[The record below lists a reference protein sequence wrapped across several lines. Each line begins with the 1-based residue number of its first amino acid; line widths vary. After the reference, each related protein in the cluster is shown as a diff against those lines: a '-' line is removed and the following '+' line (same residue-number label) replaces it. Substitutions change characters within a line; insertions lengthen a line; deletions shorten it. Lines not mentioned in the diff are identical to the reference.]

1 MVLLVLTAVLM
12 AGSAAAGATFAGAAT
27 GPTAKRAPST
37 VKHLCDRPD
46 RPGLMACLALERTDT
61 TRHNGLL
68 KANPEGWGPADLQSA
83 YALPGSTAGAGQTV
97 AIVDAYD
104 DPAAEADL
112 SVYRAQFG
120 LPPCTTASGC
130 FRKVDQRGRTGRPPR
145 PNEGW
150 AGEIALDLEMVSAVC
165 PRCSILLVESD
176 SASSPDMIAATRTA
190 VASGAG
196 FLSLSWGGKEAVD
209 DVYTD
214 ADVFHQPGVAI
225 AVSSGDYGYG
235 VGYPASSP
243 YVTAVGGT
251 SLSRT
256 TTGRKWAEK
265 AWDGAGSGCAGY
277 AAKPVFQRDKL
288 CAGRTEADVSAVAD
302 PATGVAVYHTYGADG
317 WKVMGGTSASAPIIA
332 GVYAL
337 AGRLPAGSAAN
348 ALPYRAPSALNDVTA
363 GANGACTTAL
373 CRAGSGYDGPTGL
386 GTPQGVAGFAATGHG
401 TVAGTVTD
409 TGHKPQPNITVS
421 AGPAS
426 VRTDKQGRFLLAVP
440 AGSYDVTAA
449 GWGFVVNKVR
459 ATVTANGSTTADI
472 AVTAAKRIT
481 ISGRLLD
488 GSGHGWPLG
497 GQIAA
502 VDDVDGPRVGGYLPA
517 DMITGK
523 YQLDAYQGQH
533 LTLYTAVRGPSVY
546 APDTVQITVGAKN
559 VSMDRRMKV
568 DQLCLAVGYVDNGDG
583 CKPVPGGLV
592 AGYVRDANTGAT
604 LDGAYAV
611 PADGEWS
618 SPSGTTMSE
627 PVAAEAGFYQLFR
640 KAGAV
645 TVTGTRTDYGRQ
657 SANVTVRQDATA
669 RADFRLDAA
678 RLTVSAAAV
687 TRTVPA
693 GGQATATVTV
703 RNTGHVPTSIGL
715 VERNDAPQPAA
726 GAPQAVTGATRQVPG
741 RLTAGR
747 PVVGAAASTGS
758 DWRVIPDNPVPVAA
772 AAAGTDNGKV
782 YVVGG
787 QVGGAVVEVASVYDP
802 KLGAW
807 GPLPPMAAP
816 RAWPAAGF
824 IGGKLYVAG
833 GSDGFSYQNTVEVY
847 DPATKAWSAGRSAPE
862 PLTGVTGAVAGGR
875 LYAGACSDAG
885 CSGPTRMYAYQPSTG
900 TWTRVADYPLATER
914 MACAGIAGKLY
925 CAGGFVNSDVTAKGY
940 TFDPKVNTWSPIPD
954 MPTGLARTAYF
965 AANGKLVVA
974 GGIVSDGAVT
984 STFAY
989 DPVARTWSKLPDRK
1003 AALHE
1008 SAGACGGYAVG
1019 GHRNHS
1025 SDTAASAE
1033 TLPGYDRCGTEGDTN
1048 VPWLTA
1054 KTSGT
1059 VIEPGGSVTVTVNLD
1074 ATGTAAGTYPAALA
1088 VRADTPYPIT
1098 PIGIRLTVT
1107 DGS

>member
-1 MVLLVLTAVLM
+1 
-12 AGSAAAGATFAGAAT
+12 
-27 GPTAKRAPST
+27 
-37 VKHLCDRPD
+37 
-46 RPGLMACLALERTDT
+46 MACMALERTDT
-61 TRHNGLL
+61 TRHSKLMEA
-68 KANPEGWGPADLQSA
+68 KPQGWGPADLQSA

-112 SVYRAQFG
+112 SVYRTQFG
-120 LPPCTTASGC
+120 LPACTSASGC
-130 FRKVDQRGRTGRPPR
+130 FRKIDQRGRTGQPPR
-145 PNEGW
+145 ANEGW
-150 AGEIALDLEMVSAVC
+150 AGEIALDLDMVSAVC

-176 SASSPDMIAATRTA
+176 SAANRDMLAATRTA

-196 FLSLSWGGKEAVD
+196 FLSLSWGGMETVD

-225 AVSSGDYGYG
+225 AASSGDYGYG
-235 VGYPASSP
+235 VSYPASSP

-265 AWDGAGSGCAGY
+265 AWDSAGSGCAGY
-277 AAKPVFQRDKL
+277 AAKPVFQGDKL
-288 CAGRTEADVSAVAD
+288 CSSRTEADVSAVAD
-302 PATGVAVYHTYGADG
+302 PDTGVAVYRTYGADG
-317 WKVMGGTSASAPIIA
+317 WKVLGGTSASAPIIA

-337 AGRLPAGSAAN
+337 AGRLPAGSAGN

-363 GANGACTTAL
+363 GANGDCTTAL
-373 CRAGSGYDGPTGL
+373 CHAGSGYDGPTGL
-386 GTPQGVAGFAATGHG
+386 GTPHGLAAFTATDHG

-409 TGHKPQPNITVS
+409 TARKPQPNIMVS

-426 VRTDKQGRFLLAVP
+426 VRTDNQGRYRLAVP
-440 AGSYDVTAA
+440 AGSYDVAAA
-449 GWGFVVNKVR
+449 GWGFVAKKVR
-459 ATVTANGSTTADI
+459 ATVIANGTTTADI
-472 AVTAAKRIT
+472 AVSAAKRIT

-502 VDDVDGPRVGGYLPA
+502 VDDVDGPRVGGYVSA
-517 DMITGK
+517 DMVTGK

-546 APDTVQITVGAKN
+546 APDTVRVTVAAKD
-559 VSMDRRMKV
+559 VSLDRRLKV
-568 DQLCLAVGYVDNGDG
+568 DQICSAMGYADNGDG
-583 CKPVPGGLV
+583 CKPVPGGLI
-592 AGYVRDANTGAT
+592 AGYFWDANTGAAV
-604 LDGAYAV
+604 DGAYAV

-618 SPSGTTMSE
+618 LPSGTTMSD
-627 PVAAEAGFYQLFR
+627 PVPAEAGFYQLFR

-645 TVTGTRTDYGRQ
+645 KVTGIRTDYGRQ
-657 SANVTVRQDATA
+657 SANVTVQRDATV

-678 RLTVSAAAV
+678 RLTVSAASV
-687 TRTVPA
+687 TRTVPV
-693 GGQATATVTV
+693 GGHATATVTI
-703 RNTGHVPTSIGL
+703 RNTGHAPTSIAL
-715 VERNDAPQPAA
+715 DERNDALP
-726 GAPQAVTGATRQVPG
+726 AVTGALPPVTGAASQVPWW
-741 RLTAGR
+741 LTARKPAVGA
-747 PVVGAAASTGS
+747 VGKSAVGAAAGPGS
-758 DWRVIPDNPVPVAA
+758 GWKMIPDYPYPVSAA
-772 AAAGTDNGKV
+772 AADTDDGTGKV

-787 QVGGAVVEVASVYDP
+787 QVSGAVVDVASVYDP
-802 KLGAW
+802 KLGVW
-807 GPLPPMAAP
+807 GPLPSMAAP

-833 GSDGFSYQNTVEVY
+833 GSDGESYLNTVEVY
-847 DPATKAWSAGRSAPE
+847 DPATKAWSAGRPAPE
-862 PLTGVTGAVAGGR
+862 PLTGVTGAVGGGR
-875 LYAGACSDAG
+875 LYAGACTDAD

-900 TWTRVADYPLATER
+900 TWTRVADYPLAAKT

-925 CAGGFVNSDVTAKGY
+925 CAGGFVNDDITAKGY
-940 TFDPKVNTWSPIPD
+940 TFDPATNKWSPIPD

-974 GGIVSDGAVT
+974 GGIVPDGAVT

-989 DPVARTWSKLPDRK
+989 DPVARTWATLPDRK
-1003 AALHE
+1003 TALHE

-1025 SDTAASAE
+1025 SDTSASAE
-1033 TLPGYDRCGTEGDTN
+1033 TLPGYDRCGAEGDTN
-1048 VPWLTA
+1048 VSWLGT
-1054 KTSGT
+1054 KTSAT
-1059 VIEPGGSVTVTVNLD
+1059 VIKPGGSVTVTVNLD
-1074 ATGTAAGTYPAALA
+1074 ATGTVAGKYRAALA
-1088 VRADTPYPIT
+1088 VLADTPYSIT